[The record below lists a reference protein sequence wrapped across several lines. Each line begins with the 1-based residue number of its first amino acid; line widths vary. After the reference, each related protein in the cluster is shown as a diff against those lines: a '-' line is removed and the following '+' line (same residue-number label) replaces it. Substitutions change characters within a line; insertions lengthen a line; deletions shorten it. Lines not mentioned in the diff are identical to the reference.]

1 MPQTPLDKMLTSK
14 DAFLGFF
21 PVQLLPERLPPSYYA
36 PSNILSN
43 GHSNLSVLGDPTGDP
58 EEWTVGEM
66 EVWLGRRGL
75 ETFGT
80 REEVLERVRMCMRV
94 RK

>member
-14 DAFLGFF
+14 NAFLAFSAMVVAVSAWSIMK
-21 PVQLLPERLPPSYYA
+21 PDVDL
-36 PSNILSN
+36 N
-43 GHSNLSVLGDPTGDP
+43 VLGDPTSDP

-66 EVWLGRRGL
+66 EVWLERRGL
-75 ETFGT
+75 ETSGT
-80 REEVLERVRMCMRV
+80 REEVLERVRMCMRA

>member
-14 DAFLGFF
+14 NAFLGFS
-21 PVQLLPERLPPSYYA
+21 PARLLPERPTELTDPS
-36 PSNILSN
+36 ILSN
-43 GHSNLSVLGDPTGDP
+43 GRSNLNVLGDPTGDP

-80 REEVLERVRMCMRV
+80 REEVLERVRMRL
-94 RK
+94 RERE

>member
-1 MPQTPLDKMLTSK
+1 MTMEELYRYINVVSQ
-14 DAFLGFF
+14 DAFLAFSAMVIAVSAWSIMK
-21 PVQLLPERLPPSYYA
+21 PDVD
-36 PSNILSN
+36 
-43 GHSNLSVLGDPTGDP
+43 LSVLGDPTGDP

-80 REEVLERVRMCMRV
+80 REEVIERVRMCMRA

>member
-1 MPQTPLDKMLTSK
+1 MKPDV
-14 DAFLGFF
+14 D
-21 PVQLLPERLPPSYYA
+21 
-36 PSNILSN
+36 
-43 GHSNLSVLGDPTGDP
+43 LSVLGDPTGDP

-80 REEVLERVRMCMRV
+80 REEVLERVRMCMRA

>member
-1 MPQTPLDKMLTSK
+1 MVIAVSAWSIMKPDV
-14 DAFLGFF
+14 D
-21 PVQLLPERLPPSYYA
+21 
-36 PSNILSN
+36 
-43 GHSNLSVLGDPTGDP
+43 LSVLGDPTGDP

-80 REEVLERVRMCMRV
+80 REEVLERVRMCMRA

>member
-1 MPQTPLDKMLTSK
+1 LKKYTDIDVISQN
-14 DAFLGFF
+14 AFLAMVVAVSAWSIMK
-21 PVQLLPERLPPSYYA
+21 PDIDLNP
-36 PSNILSN
+36 
-43 GHSNLSVLGDPTGDP
+43 LGDPTGDP
-58 EEWTVGEM
+58 EEWTASEM

-80 REEVLERVRMCMRV
+80 REEVLERVRMCMRA